1 MKLNIPADA
10 DTPCRDN
17 PEEWFAEADEHL
29 TADAKEA
36 CGWCAFRDPC
46 LAYAI
51 ANSVVGVWGGTT
63 TEERRAVRDR
73 TGIVAATDRHPAARS
88 GPGRIVTRNVA
99 HRSPS

>member
-1 MKLNIPADA
+1 MKLDIPADA

-17 PEEWFAEADEHL
+17 PEEWFAEADERL

-51 ANSVVGVWGGTT
+51 TNSVVGVWGGTDH
-63 TEERRAVRDR
+63 RGAP
-73 TGIVAATDRHPAARS
+73 RHP
-88 GPGRIVTRNVA
+88 
-99 HRSPS
+99 